1 MADKVIVFD
10 LGKVIFDYDVKK
22 MPPLWSAYSSNK
34 SLFQDMESF
43 MIKNIN
49 LFAKYEKGLISS
61 VDFYKEISSLLEMKN
76 LSFDNFC
83 EIWNDI
89 FTPMD
94 DVIELVKSLSK
105 KYELALLSNTNELH
119 FDYLYKDYSG
129 FFKNFKKLH
138 LSYLMN
144 LRKPNI
150 EIYNEVLKYHDIKP
164 ENMFFTDDNQ
174 ENIDAA
180 KKTGI
185 RAYTFKNVMK
195 LKQDLAD
202 FGIEV

>member
-61 VDFYKEISSLLEMKN
+61 VDFYKEILSLLEMKN
-76 LSFDNFC
+76 LSFDKFC

-119 FDYLYKDYSG
+119 FDYLYRDYSG

-144 LRKPNI
+144 LRKPDI
-150 EIYNEVLKYHDIKP
+150 EIYNEVLKYHNIKP

-195 LKQDLAD
+195 LKQDLID

>member
-61 VDFYKEISSLLEMKN
+61 VDFYKEILSLLEMKN
-76 LSFDNFC
+76 LSFDKFC

-105 KYELALLSNTNELH
+105 KYELAILSNTNELH

-144 LRKPNI
+144 LRKPDI
-150 EIYNEVLKYHDIKP
+150 EIYNEVLKYHNIKP

-185 RAYTFKNVMK
+185 RAYTFKNVIK

>member
-61 VDFYKEISSLLEMKN
+61 VDFYKEILSLLEMKN
-76 LSFDNFC
+76 LSFDKFC

-144 LRKPNI
+144 LRKPDI
-150 EIYNEVLKYHDIKP
+150 EIYNEVLKYHNIKP

-185 RAYTFKNVMK
+185 RAYTFKNVIK

>member
-10 LGKVIFDYDVKK
+10 LGKVIFDYDVRK

-34 SLFQDMESF
+34 TLFQDMESF
-43 MIKNIN
+43 IIKNIN

-61 VDFYKEISSLLEMKN
+61 LDFYKEILSLLEMKN
-76 LSFDNFC
+76 LSFEKFS

-94 DVIELVKSLSK
+94 DVIELVKSLSN

-119 FDYLYKDYSG
+119 FDYLYKDYSS

-144 LRKPNI
+144 LRKPDI
-150 EIYNEVLKYHDIKP
+150 DIYEQVIKYHNVEP
-164 ENMFFTDDNQ
+164 QNMFFTDDNQ
-174 ENIDAA
+174 ENVDAA
-180 KKTGI
+180 KKLGI
-185 RAYTFKNVMK
+185 KAYTFKNVMK
-195 LKQDLAD
+195 LKQDLID

>member
-61 VDFYKEISSLLEMKN
+61 VDFYKEILSLLEMKN
-76 LSFDNFC
+76 LSFDKFC

-119 FDYLYKDYSG
+119 FDYLYRDYSG

-144 LRKPNI
+144 LRKPDI
-150 EIYNEVLKYHDIKP
+150 EIYNEVLKYHNIKP

-174 ENIDAA
+174 ENIDAK

-195 LKQDLAD
+195 LKQDLID